1 MDFYFGAHIYNANKQ
16 LTAWTNHYF
25 AFKMAQNYVKNHKTI
40 LFLHI
45 KKI

>member
-1 MDFYFGAHIYNANKQ
+1 MLINSVNKP
-16 LTAWTNHYF
+16 YF

-45 KKI
+45 SKILDNRV